1 MKMNNSKNSLIDE
14 IFLIKSIFSFLQRAL
29 AERDMNSAKEKA
41 EIRSE
46 STLDNKVSDKSSDME
61 RRRRVSSSDRDRAKN
76 DDNNNVES
84 ATNIERCRPASVGHT
99 RFDLENEEAAD
110 RDDHLHRIVKCPS
123 RTTEVDDGA
132 NEEGGAINF
141 AKTSPLRISIGGE
154 HTHTGE
160 SSPLETTSNIDSL
173 SKTLHINDEIINI
186 IANSKSLLV
195 NGEHMSQEVAAK
207 NERVSTD
214 LWNWGFSSSSAAAA
228 ARLPLVM
235 TPA

>member
-1 MKMNNSKNSLIDE
+1 
-14 IFLIKSIFSFLQRAL
+14 
-29 AERDMNSAKEKA
+29 MNSAKENA

-46 STLDNKVSDKSSDME
+46 STMDMKLSDKSSDME

-84 ATNIERCRPASVGHT
+84 ATNIERCRPSSVGNT

-123 RTTEVDDGA
+123 RTTEADDAA

-154 HTHTGE
+154 TTEE
-160 SSPLETTSNIDSL
+160 SLLEPTNIDSL

-195 NGEHMSQEVAAK
+195 NGENMSQEVAAK

-214 LWNWGFSSSSAAAA
+214 Y
-228 ARLPLVM
+228 R
-235 TPA
+235 